1 MFLVLHFVVSITH
14 GRDEKVEKEDLD
26 DECRPNENKPCC
38 CISILMLEVFS
49 VEFAEC
55 QQVLVHQGIQ
65 DLVREKVLEELVF
78 LIAARV
84 QNHQSIS
91 KSH

>member
-26 DECRPNENKPCC
+26 DEGRHNENKPCC
-38 CISILMLEVFS
+38 CISILLLKVFS

-65 DLVREKVLEELVF
+65 DLVREEVLEELVF
-78 LIAARV
+78 FVTAFV

-91 KSH
+91 ESH